1 MGVVQRRPEGFAVS
15 ARDAIPLIKASI
27 GRKPRFGAPE
37 MPLTQ
42 IPVAYPCAERSCDS
56 VTSQS
61 VSPSGT
67 PPLGTLG
74 EAIFHDQEFKD
85 QDVDVEVG
93 VYIKQSVSVSE
104 PLFVRELPGATAASI
119 IHHGAF

>member
-1 MGVVQRRPEGFAVS
+1 MAAAV
-15 ARDAIPLIKASI
+15 
-27 GRKPRFGAPE
+27 
-37 MPLTQ
+37 
-42 IPVAYPCAERSCDS
+42 
-56 VTSQS
+56 
-61 VSPSGT
+61 
-67 PPLGTLG
+67 
-74 EAIFHDQEFKD
+74 FHDQEFKD